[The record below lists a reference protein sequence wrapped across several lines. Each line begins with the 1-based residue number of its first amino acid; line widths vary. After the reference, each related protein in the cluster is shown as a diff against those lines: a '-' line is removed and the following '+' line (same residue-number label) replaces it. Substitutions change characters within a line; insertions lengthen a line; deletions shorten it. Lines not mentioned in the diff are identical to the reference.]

1 MTSPAETT
9 PSPGGSERLVTLPF
23 LLVTASTFAYF
34 TALGIMLPTL
44 PRYVEDELGGGG
56 TAVGVVVGAFA
67 VSAALLRPWVGRL
80 GDRHGRKILVV
91 GGSAVVAVS
100 VAGYALTTNLVV
112 LVALRLLTGVGEAAM
127 WVGAATAVQ
136 DMAPPDRRGEAASYF
151 SVALYAGIAMGP
163 ALGEVVLQARG
174 FDEVWLVA
182 AGCAALATVFGL
194 WTPVGTR
201 SEPTRGPLLHRAALG
216 PGFVLFLG
224 LLPFVGF
231 SSFIALYGDEIGL
244 DDIGPVFFAYA
255 GLVLVI
261 RVVGARLPDRLGWHR
276 ASTAALTALV
286 TGGLVLGLW
295 HAAAGVW
302 VATVALAIGMSLL
315 FPALFSLAVTRAPE
329 EERSQAVGTFSVFFD
344 LASGVGAP
352 LLGLVVSL
360 SSEQGAFL
368 VSGLVAAIGFYAISR
383 LRTGAGADEGV
394 AAHVPLPPD
403 EPAAG

>member
-1 MTSPAETT
+1 MTSPAEIS
-9 PSPGGSERLVTLPF
+9 PPPGGSERLVSLPF
-23 LLVTASTFAYF
+23 VLVTAATFAYF

-80 GDRHGRKILVV
+80 GDRHGRRILVV

-100 VAGYALTTNLVV
+100 VAGYALTTNLAV

-136 DMAPPDRRGEAASYF
+136 DMAPADRRGEAASYF
-151 SVALYAGIAMGP
+151 SVALYAGIALGP
-163 ALGEVVLQARG
+163 ALGEVVLQRSG
-174 FDEVWLVA
+174 FDAVWFVA
-182 AGCAALATVFGL
+182 AGSAALATVFGL

-201 SEPTRGPLLHRAALG
+201 SEPTRGPLLHRSALG
-216 PGFVLFLG
+216 PGVVLFLG

-231 SSFIALYGDEIGL
+231 SSFIALYGDEVGL

-261 RVVGARLPDRLGWHR
+261 RIVGARLPDRLGWHR

-286 TGGLVLGLW
+286 AGGVVLGLW
-295 HAAAGVW
+295 HSAAGVW
-302 VATVALAIGMSLL
+302 VATVALAVGMSLL

-352 LLGLVVSL
+352 LLGIVVTL

-383 LRTGAGADEGV
+383 LAAGAHDGLGE
-394 AAHVPLPPD
+394 HVPLPPD